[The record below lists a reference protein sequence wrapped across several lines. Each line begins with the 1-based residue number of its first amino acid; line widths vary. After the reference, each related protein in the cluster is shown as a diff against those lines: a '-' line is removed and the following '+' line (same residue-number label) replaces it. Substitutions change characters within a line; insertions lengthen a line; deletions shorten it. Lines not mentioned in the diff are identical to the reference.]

1 MSSFV
6 LNKQDPGTGTGDS
19 PPASLKL
26 CLVRDFLDLRTCAD
40 LRNEARHV
48 PTTQAPVYIE
58 GSSELVHET
67 IRRTTSFHPDDDWFT
82 SIHNRLLQQKPFLEE
97 YFGMRLTDF
106 ERPQFLH
113 YREGDFF
120 VRHQDGNTSQLEFDH
135 LKIRRVSIVV
145 FLNSYSEEATPGGFM
160 GGELNFFGED
170 RPSGTE
176 PLLFSLKGEAGLL
189 VAFTAETLH
198 EVRPVVRGER
208 FTIISWFR

>member
-1 MSSFV
+1 MSSVV
-6 LNKQDPGTGTGDS
+6 LNKQDPGIGTANS
-19 PPASLKL
+19 PPANLKL
-26 CLVRDFLDLRTCAD
+26 YLIRDFLDLRTCAD

-67 IRRTTSFHPDDDWFT
+67 VRRTTSFHPDDDWFT

-97 YFGMRLTDF
+97 YFGMRLTDC

-120 VRHQDGNTSQLEFDH
+120 VRHQDGNTEQLEFDH
-135 LKIRRVSIVV
+135 LKIRRISTVV
-145 FLNSYSEEATPGGFM
+145 FLNGYSEEVTLESFA
-160 GGELNFFGED
+160 GGELNFFDQDHE
-170 RPSGTE
+170 SGTE

-189 VAFTAETLH
+189 VAFTADTIH